1 MENRNTILQKLK
13 NDEDYYGEF
22 GNQFLSNSHVG
33 RLLKD
38 PLNVFKPSKPSPAF
52 LIGGYFHTCIL
63 EPDKLDKYKV
73 VKSTTRNTKQYK
85 DVAGGE
91 LCLLQQEVDMI
102 ELMRD
107 KVMANDIC
115 KDLILGSC
123 PEPHNREDGYL
134 VEYEVPMITE
144 LFGNKWKGKADI
156 VNHEEKLIIDLKT
169 TADIN
174 KFQYSANKYNY
185 DSQAYIYSKLFG
197 YEMLFI
203 VIDKTTHQIGMFDCS
218 PQFYERG
225 EDKVSK
231 ASEAYDLFYKTE
243 EFDPKQY
250 FISKTL

>member
-1 MENRNTILQKLK
+1 MNKKQVLQRLC
-13 NDEDYYGEF
+13 NAEEYYGSY

-63 EPDKLDKYKV
+63 EPDKLEKYKV

-85 DVAGGE
+85 DVAGSE

-102 ELMRD
+102 ELMRE

-115 KDLILGSC
+115 ADLIMGT
-123 PEPHNREDGYL
+123 DGKL
-134 VEYEVPMITE
+134 NDFEVPMITE

-156 VNHEEKLIIDLKT
+156 VNHNEELVIDLKT
-169 TADIN
+169 TADID
-174 KFQYSANKYNY
+174 KFQWSANTYNY

-197 YEMLFI
+197 YEFLFI
-203 VIDKTTHQIGMFDCS
+203 VIDKNTHQIGMFDCS
-218 PQFYERG
+218 PKFYERG
-225 EDKVSK
+225 EEKVRK
-231 ASEAYDLFYKTE
+231 ASEAYDLFYKTKD
-243 EFDPKQY
+243 FDPKQY

>member
-1 MENRNTILQKLK
+1 MNKEKILQKLK

-52 LIGGYFHTCIL
+52 LVGGYFHTCIL
-63 EPDKLDKYKV
+63 EPDKLEKFKV
-73 VKSTTRNTKQYK
+73 VKASTRNTKAYK

-91 LCLLQQEVDMI
+91 LCLLEHEVDMI
-102 ELMRD
+102 ELMRE
-107 KVMANDIC
+107 KVMDNDIC
-115 KDLILGSC
+115 RDLIQGTGM
-123 PEPHNREDGYL
+123 D

-169 TADIN
+169 TADIE
-174 KFQYSANKYNY
+174 KFQWSANKYNY

-197 YEMLFI
+197 YEFLFI
-203 VIDKTTHQIGMFDCS
+203 VIDKNTHKIGVFDCS

-225 EDKVSK
+225 EEKVRK
-231 ASEAYDLFYKTE
+231 ASEAYDLFYKTKD
-243 EFDPKQY
+243 FDPIQY

>member
-1 MENRNTILQKLK
+1 MNKEKILQRLC

-33 RLLKD
+33 KLLKD
-38 PLNVFKPSKPSPAF
+38 PLRAFEPSKPSPAF
-52 LIGGYFHTCIL
+52 LVGGYFHTCIL

-73 VKSTTRNTKQYK
+73 VKSTTRNTKAYK

-91 LCLLQQEVDMI
+91 LCLLQHEVDTI
-102 ELMRD
+102 ELMRE

-115 KDLILGSC
+115 KDLIMGPSLDNNN
-123 PEPHNREDGYL
+123 EF
-134 VEYEVPMITE
+134 EVPMVTE

-156 VNHEEKLIIDLKT
+156 VNHNEKLIIDLKT
-169 TADIN
+169 TADIE
-174 KFQYSANKYNY
+174 KFQWSASKFNY

-197 YEMLFI
+197 YELLFI
-203 VIDKTTHQIGMFDCS
+203 VIDKNTHQIGMFDCS

-225 EDKVSK
+225 EDKVRK
-231 ASEAYDLFYKTE
+231 ASEAYDLFYKTKD
-243 EFDPKQY
+243 FDPKQY

>member
-1 MENRNTILQKLK
+1 MNKEKILQRLK
-13 NDEDYYGEF
+13 IDEEYYGKF

-33 RLLKD
+33 KLLKD
-38 PLNVFKPSKPSPAF
+38 PLRAFEPSKPSPAF
-52 LIGGYFHTCIL
+52 LVGGYFHTCIL
-63 EPDKLDKYKV
+63 EPDKLEKYKV
-73 VKSTTRNTKQYK
+73 VKSTTRNTKAYK

-91 LCLLQQEVDMI
+91 LCLLQHEVDTI
-102 ELMRD
+102 ELMRE

-115 KDLILGSC
+115 KDLIQGRPMS
-123 PEPHNREDGYL
+123 ESEVSGRSI
-134 VEYEVPMITE
+134 EYEVPMVTE
-144 LFGNKWKGKADI
+144 LFGNQWKGKADI

-169 TADIN
+169 TADID
-174 KFQYSANKYNY
+174 KFQWSASKFNY

-225 EDKVSK
+225 EEKVSK
-231 ASEAYDLFYKTE
+231 ASEAYDLFYKTKD
-243 EFDPKQY
+243 FDPKQY

>member
-1 MENRNTILQKLK
+1 MKEKQILKRLK
-13 NDEDYYGEF
+13 NDEDYYGDF

-33 RLLKD
+33 KLLND
-38 PLNVFKPSKPSPAF
+38 PLNIFKPMKPSPAF

-63 EPDKLDKYKV
+63 EPNKLKNYKV
-73 VKSTTRNTKQYK
+73 VKSKTRNSKEYK

-91 LCLLQQEVDMI
+91 LLLLEHEVDMI
-102 ELMRD
+102 ELLRG
-107 KVMANDIC
+107 KVMDNDIC
-115 KDLILGSC
+115 RDLIQEG
-123 PEPHNREDGYL
+123 N
-134 VEYEVPMITE
+134 VEYEVPMITD
-144 LFGNKWKGKADI
+144 LFGQTWKGKADI

-169 TADIN
+169 TADIS

-197 YEMLFI
+197 YEFLFI
-203 VIDKTTHQIGMFDCS
+203 VIDKNTHQIGMFDCS
-218 PQFYERG
+218 PKFYERG
-225 EDKVSK
+225 EDKVRR